1 MSKLREKTKNDKA
14 WESLFKQYKIIEEIS
29 NKGYFEIESSQINK
43 ERESRLMA
51 KFDHKNNLP
60 IIFQE
65 HQLSILPISRS
76 KYVIG
81 KFDTHFDISVNSD
94 IEVISFD
101 FPDDIESIDYTNL
114 YSESSALNCAFIAGI
129 IDDLI
134 GEKVCHTLSG
144 RMSTEQFSFNIR
156 NSVTNNEKSFINVK
170 NSQCEIDAGFESENY
185 LVLVEA
191 KNYSVDDF
199 LIRQLY
205 YPYRLWSGK
214 ISKKVIPV
222 LMTYSNDVFSFFI
235 YKFENDLDY
244 NSLTL
249 VEQKNYV
256 IDSEQVTIDDV
267 SNAFTKVKI
276 VNESNN
282 IPFPQADKFQ
292 RVVDLL
298 SLLVDKD
305 LTKDEIT
312 ENYQF
317 DVRQTNYY
325 TDAGRY
331 IELIRKYKNPISK
344 EITYS
349 LTDEGKSILRKKH
362 KSKYLGLIKKILE
375 HRVFYEVFSLAAN
388 HGEIPA
394 KAEICQAMQKNDLGL
409 SKTTIERRSTT
420 VRKWIDWI
428 WSQID

>member
-1 MSKLREKTKNDKA
+1 MNKAKEQTKNDKA
-14 WESLFKQYKIIEEIS
+14 WELLFQEYKIIEEVS
-29 NKGYFEIESSQINK
+29 NKGFFEIESSQINK
-43 ERESRLMA
+43 YRESRLMA
-51 KFDHKNNLP
+51 KFDHHINLP
-60 IIFQE
+60 KIFRE
-65 HQLSILPISRS
+65 NQLSILPISRS

-81 KFDTHFDISVNSD
+81 NFDTHFEVTENSD
-94 IEVISFD
+94 IEVIFFD
-101 FPDDIESIDYTNL
+101 FSDEIESIDYTNL

-144 RMSTEQFSFNIR
+144 RMSTDKFNFTIR
-156 NSVTNNEKSFINVK
+156 NSINHNKKSHINVK

-222 LMTYSNDVFSFFI
+222 LMTYSNDVFSFFL

-249 VEQKNYV
+249 VEQKRYV
-256 IDSEQVTIDDV
+256 IDSEEVNIDDV
-267 SNAFTKVKI
+267 FNVFKKVDLI
-276 VNESNN
+276 NESEA
-282 IPFPQADKFQ
+282 IPFPQADKFE

-298 SLLVDKD
+298 SLLVEKD

-317 DVRQTNYY
+317 DVRQTDYY
-325 TDAGRY
+325 TNAGRY
-331 IELIRKYKNPISK
+331 IGLISKYTNSISK

-362 KSKYLGLIKKILE
+362 KTKYLKLIKKVLE

-388 HGEIPA
+388 DGEIPA
-394 KAEICQAMQKNDLGL
+394 KKDICQVMQKNDLGI
-409 SKTTIERRSTT
+409 SNTTIARRSTT
-420 VRKWIDWI
+420 VRQWIDWI